1 MKLKKQQAKNKK
13 VLFIFPR
20 QQGEQVFND
29 AVFPFPL
36 LGLTGLASA
45 FPDHY
50 DLTLVDE
57 SIKPVTGHE
66 RVDLVCITTMTATA
80 TRAYELGDLYLRRN
94 IPVVIGGAH
103 ATVLPDEAAAH
114 ATSVVIGEAE
124 NIIPQLLHDFEQNRL
139 KSCYRAGEYTS
150 LTTMNPPRVDLLNWR
165 HRFFLA
171 SLQTS
176 RGCPNSC
183 DFCSVPQVFGRK
195 LRQKSLETIK
205 AELQTARKYR
215 SKYMFV
221 VDDNFTANRA
231 RAREL
236 MEIFRFYRFPWMGF
250 STLATA
256 EDPAF
261 LQELRDSGCISLFI
275 GFESLLQPDS
285 FVKNRK
291 YADQADVAA
300 AVKMIHDAGIGIQGS
315 FIFGFDH
322 DTVTVFHKVVRFIQ
336 ENEIEVLNMNILT
349 PFPGTKLYDRF
360 EAEGRLLHQDWSK
373 YDMNHV
379 VFQPMGMTAPE
390 LLQGFLWAIKYLAS
404 PTVIL
409 KRLSLRRPHYTY
421 FLTANFAMH
430 HAHTKIANTLWDK
443 GVQAQIEMQGG
454 CRFAH

>member
-1 MKLKKQQAKNKK
+1 MRSLINNHKR

-20 QQGEQVFND
+20 ELGSQVSND

-36 LGLTGLASA
+36 LGLTQLASA

-57 SIKPVTGHE
+57 SVKPVTGCE
-66 RVDLVCITTMTATA
+66 DVDLVCITTMTATA
-80 TRAYELGDLYLRRN
+80 RRGYELGDLYRKRG
-94 IPVVIGGAH
+94 IPVVIGGPH
-103 ATVLPDEAAAH
+103 ATVLPDEAGRH
-114 ATSVVIGEAE
+114 ASAVVIGEAE
-124 NIIPQLLHDFEQNRL
+124 NIIPGLLDDFEAGTL
-139 KSCYRAGEYTS
+139 KPCYRAGEYTS
-150 LTTMNPPRVDLLNWR
+150 LAELNPPRVDLLNWR
-165 HRFFLA
+165 HRLFLA

-183 DFCSVPQVFGRK
+183 DFCSVPQVFGRT

-205 AELQTARKYR
+205 IELQAARKYR
-215 SKYMFV
+215 SRYMFV
-221 VDDNFTANRA
+221 VDDNFTANRG

-236 MEIFRFYRFPWMGF
+236 MAIFKFYGFRWMGF

-256 EDPAF
+256 EDPTF

-285 FVKNRK
+285 FVKNKK
-291 YADQADVAA
+291 YADSA
-300 AVKMIHDAGIGIQGS
+300 AVSRAVKTIHDAGIGVQGS

-322 DTVTVFHKVVRFIQ
+322 DTVAVFHRVVQFIQ

-349 PFPGTKLYDRF
+349 PFPGTGLYDRF
-360 EAEGRLLHQDWSK
+360 ETEGRLLHHDWPQ

-379 VFQPMGMTAPE
+379 VFQPKGMTPEE
-390 LLQGFLWAIKYLAS
+390 LLQGYLWAIKYLAS

-409 KRLSLRRPHYTY
+409 KRLSLRRPNYTY
-421 FLTANFAMH
+421 FLTANFSLH
-430 HAHTKIANTLWDK
+430 RAHTNMANKLWNK
-443 GVQAQIEMQGG
+443 EVQQQIEAQGG
-454 CRFAH
+454 CRIDH